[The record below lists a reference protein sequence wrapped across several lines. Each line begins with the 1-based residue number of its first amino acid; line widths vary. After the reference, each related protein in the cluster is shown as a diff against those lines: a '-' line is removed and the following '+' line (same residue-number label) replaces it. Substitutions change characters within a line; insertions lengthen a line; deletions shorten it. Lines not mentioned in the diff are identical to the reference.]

1 MRYEVL
7 FMFKDKAAEM
17 TLGAKALRIDM
28 ETAFHILRQR
38 DSVPKGMPW
47 SDDFPEVVNHTS
59 SLKARNHR
67 DFEAAKHGDFDA
79 AIRLVDALVSDEKM
93 DDVVQRFPFARIA
106 YIHCKEGLSTNMI
119 PAAYAARFSAKGMV
133 VEDDIVAVNSVRHTQ
148 SSDLDRLS
156 RRLRFDGEVTKGAD
170 YIVLDDF
177 ITTGAELRDMRD
189 YISCKGGNV
198 VMITTLGHG
207 SFGQLKHLG
216 IDENYKEK
224 LKMAGITD
232 QDLKKYGIASGI
244 GCLTLSEAARLN
256 RMVVAKT
263 NRRAETIIERLSSL
277 REDHADVQEV
287 AREGAK
293 EMTIKEEQ
301 NSPVRHFRR

>member
-59 SLKARNHR
+59 SLKARNHP

-93 DDVVQRFPFARIA
+93 DDVVQRFPSARIA

-119 PAAYAARFSAKGMV
+119 PAAYAARHPAQ
-133 VEDDIVAVNSVRHTQ
+133 AVGHDCSIAVLAGFAYLGAPRDGVPGLFCPFNLCNCL
-148 SSDLDRLS
+148 DLYY
-156 RRLRFDGEVTKGAD
+156 T
-170 YIVLDDF
+170 
-177 ITTGAELRDMRD
+177 
-189 YISCKGGNV
+189 
-198 VMITTLGHG
+198 
-207 SFGQLKHLG
+207 SFLFRTANHHCCHL
-216 IDENYKEK
+216 Y
-224 LKMAGITD
+224 
-232 QDLKKYGIASGI
+232 
-244 GCLTLSEAARLN
+244 CPC
-256 RMVVAKT
+256 
-263 NRRAETIIERLSSL
+263 SL
-277 REDHADVQEV
+277 YATPPHRKC
-287 AREGAK
+287 R
-293 EMTIKEEQ
+293 
-301 NSPVRHFRR
+301 S

>member
-59 SLKARNHR
+59 SLKARNHP

-93 DDVVQRFPFARIA
+93 DDVVQRFPSARIA
-106 YIHCKEGLSTNMI
+106 YIHCKEGLSANMI
-119 PAAYAARFSAKGMV
+119 PAAYASMFAAMGMSV
-133 VEDDIVAVNSVRHTQ
+133 DDDIVAVNRVSHTN
-148 SSDLDRLS
+148 SSDLARLS
-156 RRLRFDGEVTKGAD
+156 KRMRFDGKVTKGAD
-170 YIVLDDF
+170 YILLDDF
-177 ITTGAELRDMRD
+177 ITTGAELRDLRD
-189 YISCKGGNV
+189 YISSKGRIKSLQGYET
-198 VMITTLGHG
+198 II
-207 SFGQLKHLG
+207 LKPFTNQG
-216 IDENYKEK
+216 GYARVDIVEK
-224 LKMAGITD
+224 
-232 QDLKKYGIASGI
+232 
-244 GCLTLSEAARLN
+244 
-256 RMVVAKT
+256 
-263 NRRAETIIERLSSL
+263 TIIERFSGL
-277 REDHADVQEV
+277 RKDHTDIQEV

-301 NSPVRHFRR
+301 KTPVFHFRR